1 MRNTEVMDNNYNET
15 LADDETKE
23 LLEELKSRNPYEV
36 DNEGQFIIYTG
47 LYEWQDGSI
56 HYEPEQTEEA

>member
-1 MRNTEVMDNNYNET
+1 MDNNYNET

-47 LYEWQDGSI
+47 LYEWEDGSI
-56 HYEPEQTEEA
+56 HTQAEYEE

>member
-1 MRNTEVMDNNYNET
+1 MSNTEVMDNNYNET

-56 HYEPEQTEEA
+56 HYEPEQVEEA